1 MIYMSFHGKL
11 RLRSIIRIIEFMYLC
26 ALNRYI
32 EEINDP
38 VFGGDIKHLLVHPL
52 VDQYDNFMYLV

>member
-1 MIYMSFHGKL
+1 
-11 RLRSIIRIIEFMYLC
+11 MYLC